1 MRFLVAAAAILLAN
15 LCGVAALTAEAQGL
29 PKYLKSCK
37 KQKIGI
43 TVEDTLVVP
52 SADGPPGIVKIVRQ
66 TYDCRNP
73 ETRNNQ
79 WIALYG
85 MTDAKGKVLV
95 PLEYASVLPFS
106 TKGAVVIDHGDEPYP
121 GGLKYRT
128 YMAGKGEGK
137 DKFDFKW
144 VSVMRADGPCDKP
157 PVNAADRPVSAV
169 VGEFFFGMGDKGK
182 DKHHLILFLPDG
194 KTKKLEFMGGA
205 GVVISAHR
213 MGDVLLT
220 RWKDPE
226 GIVRAGILDLEGRPV
241 APVLGTPATWST
253 LATRRADGTQPP
265 GCQAELSQD
274 LFIEGPSLDLDPAQ
288 KFFGPLLIPVARDGQ
303 PAALPKG
310 AIGMFPALHRE
321 YNPARH
327 TFKENTVMWGVVF
340 PAGNGFE
347 FTLHLGTP
355 SEALI
360 AAETA
365 LRYSDIGRSIDHGGM
380 VGAKSVAD
388 GLWRWF
394 RADTDIPVGVAN
406 ADFQLSLN
414 SAWQVQNV
422 EADAR
427 YQILAAEWAKQE
439 AARAESHKRSW
450 AEARERGRLC
460 DYRVDATSPAS
471 EVEEYLIACGPSR
484 LPGLAD
490 LAWSKG
496 VSEATIAMAS
506 EAEWQRQQAQSK
518 MLADAEEAARIQRMN
533 NANKDPGAGYFPGQW
548 ETAIRLGGNAAVD
561 AINQSADNWL
571 QQRRDQYVADWQRSQ
586 RAY

>member
-15 LCGVAALTAEAQGL
+15 LCGVAAHAAEAQGL

-37 KQKIGI
+37 KEKTGI

-52 SADGPPGIVKIVRQ
+52 SADGPPGIVKIARQ

-85 MTDAKGKVLV
+85 MTDANGKVLV

-106 TKGAVVIDHGDEPYP
+106 TKGAVVIDHGDEAYP

-144 VSVMRADGPCDKP
+144 ISVMRADGPCDKP
-157 PVNAADRPVSAV
+157 PLNAADRPVSAV
-169 VGEFFFGMGDKGK
+169 VGEFFFGMGDKGR

-220 RWKDPE
+220 RWKDPD
-226 GIVRAGILDLEGRPV
+226 GIERAGILDLEGRPV
-241 APVLGTPATWST
+241 APVLGAPAIWST
-253 LATRRADGTQPP
+253 LATRSADGTELP
-265 GCQAELSQD
+265 GCRAELSQD

-288 KFFGPLLIPVARDGQ
+288 KFFGHLLIPVRRDGQ
-303 PAALPKG
+303 PAALLDG
-310 AIGMFPALHRE
+310 AIGMFPAFHRE
-321 YNPARH
+321 RNPARH
-327 TFKENTVMWGVVF
+327 TFTNNTVMWGVVF
-340 PAGNGFE
+340 PAAQGFE

-360 AAETA
+360 AAATA
-365 LRYSDIGRSIDHGGM
+365 PRYSDIGRSIDHGGM

-394 RADTDIPVGVAN
+394 RADTDIPVGAAN

-414 SAWQVQNV
+414 SAWEVQNV

-427 YQILAAEWAKQE
+427 YQIAAAEWAKRE
-439 AARAESHKRSW
+439 AARAESQKRFLAQVRAS
-450 AEARERGRLC
+450 GRLC
-460 DYRVDATSPAS
+460 DCRVDSTSSAA
-471 EVEEYLIACGPSR
+471 EVEEYLIACGPGW

-490 LAWSKG
+490 LARSKG
-496 VSEATIAMAS
+496 VPEATIAA
-506 EAEWQRQQAQSK
+506 AGDAAWKRQMAQSK

-533 NANKDPGAGYFPGQW
+533 NANKNAGAGYLPGQW

-561 AINQSADNWL
+561 AINESSDNWL

>member
-15 LCGVAALTAEAQGL
+15 LCGLAALQAEAQGL

-37 KQKIGI
+37 KEKSGI

-52 SADGPPGIVKIVRQ
+52 SPGGPPGIVKIVRQ

-85 MTDAKGKVLV
+85 MTDANGKVLV
-95 PLEYASVLPFS
+95 PLDYAQVLPFS
-106 TKGAVVIDHGDEPYP
+106 TKGAVVIDHGDEAYP
-121 GGLKYRT
+121 KNLKHRT

-144 VSVMRADGPCDKP
+144 VSVMRADRACDKP

-169 VGEFFFGMGDKGK
+169 VGEFFFGLGAKGEG
-182 DKHHLILFLPDG
+182 KHHLVLFLPDG
-194 KTKKLEFMGGA
+194 KTRKLEFMGGA

-241 APVLGTPATWST
+241 APVLGTPAIWST
-253 LATRRADGTQPP
+253 LAARQADGVELQ
-265 GCQAELSQD
+265 GCHAELSQD
-274 LFIEGPSLDLDPAQ
+274 LFIEGPSLDWDPAQ
-288 KFFGPLLIPVARDGQ
+288 KFFGPLLIPVRRDGQ
-303 PAALPKG
+303 PATLPDG
-310 AIGMFPALHRE
+310 AIGMFPAYHRE
-321 YNPARH
+321 YSPARH
-327 TFKENTVMWGVVF
+327 TFRENTVMWGVVF

-360 AAETA
+360 AAATA
-365 LRYSDIGRSIDHGGM
+365 PRYSDIGRSIDHGGM

-394 RADTDIPVGVAN
+394 RADTDIPVGAAN

-414 SAWQVQNV
+414 SAWEVQNG
-422 EADAR
+422 EAAAR
-427 YQILAAEWAKQE
+427 NQILAAEWAKQE
-439 AARAESHKRSW
+439 AARAEYHKRLW
-450 AEARERGRLC
+450 AQAREQGRLC
-460 DYRVDATSPAS
+460 DYRVDSTSPAP
-471 EVEEYLIACGPSR
+471 EVEEFLIACGPSR
-484 LPGLAD
+484 QPGLAD
-490 LAWSKG
+490 LARTKG
-496 VSEATIAMAS
+496 VPEATISNAVQ
-506 EAEWQRQQAQSK
+506 EEWQRQMAQSK
-518 MLADAEEAARIQRMN
+518 MLAEAEEAARIRRLN
-533 NANKDPGAGYFPGQW
+533 NANKDPGAGYYPGKW
-548 ETAIRLGGNAAVD
+548 ETAIRLGGNATVD
-561 AINQSADNWL
+561 AINESSDNWL
-571 QQRRDQYVADWQRSQ
+571 EQRRDQYIADWQRSQ